1 MVDNFVDKRHQLGAM
16 ATWRKA
22 TVDQREEMVLMW
34 LSERYTA
41 AEVARQF
48 ETSRTSVYG
57 WTERYRESGR
67 SGLEDR
73 RPVAQSCPHKTAP
86 KIEEAILRAR
96 ERYGW
101 GPKKLRKVLMREEPQ
116 VAWPYPSTIGEI
128 LRRNGMVRHRR
139 ERRNTSTPFRRK
151 FEPAGSGE
159 LTTVD
164 FKGQFK
170 TGDGIYCYPLTMMD
184 LTSRY
189 LLACEAVPSTAFEYV
204 WPVYRRVFREYGL
217 PLATQTDNGVP
228 FINPNALARI
238 SRLSVKLMKLGIQPV
253 INDLG
258 HPEQNGAHERMHS
271 TLAASTTRPPASNR
285 RGQQKKFDGF
295 CRIYNHERP
304 HEALD
309 MEVPASQF
317 TASPRPFPEKEPVIE
332 YEPHLEVRLVS
343 KQGYIKFN
351 TLKLFLGEALSGE
364 RVALE
369 AVDDGIWSLHYSSFE
384 LARLDER
391 SGDLA

>member
-1 MVDNFVDKRHQLGAM
+1 
-16 ATWRKA
+16 
-22 TVDQREEMVLMW
+22 
-34 LSERYTA
+34 
-41 AEVARQF
+41 
-48 ETSRTSVYG
+48 
-57 WTERYRESGR
+57 
-67 SGLEDR
+67 
-73 RPVAQSCPHKTAP
+73 
-86 KIEEAILRAR
+86 
-96 ERYGW
+96 
-101 GPKKLRKVLMREEPQ
+101 MREEPG
-116 VAWPYPSTIGEI
+116 VVWPSPSTIGEI
-128 LRRNGMVRHRR
+128 LTRNGMVRHRR
-139 ERRNTSTPFRRK
+139 ERRKTSTPFRRK

-164 FKGQFK
+164 YKGQFK
-170 TGDGIYCYPLTMMD
+170 TDDGIYCYPLTMMD

-189 LLACEAVPSTAFEYV
+189 LLACEAVPSTAFEYA

-228 FINPNALARI
+228 FVNPNALARI
-238 SRLSVKLMKLGIQPV
+238 SRLSVKLMKLWIEPV

-258 HPEQNGAHERMHS
+258 HPEQNGAHERMHA

-285 RGQQKKFDGF
+285 RGQQKKFDAF
-295 CRIYNHERP
+295 RRIYNDERP

-309 MEVPASQF
+309 MEVPASRF

-332 YEPHLEVRLVS
+332 YAPHLEVRLVS

-369 AVDDGIWSLHYSSFE
+369 AVDDRIWSLHYSNFE
-384 LARLDER
+384 LARLDEC